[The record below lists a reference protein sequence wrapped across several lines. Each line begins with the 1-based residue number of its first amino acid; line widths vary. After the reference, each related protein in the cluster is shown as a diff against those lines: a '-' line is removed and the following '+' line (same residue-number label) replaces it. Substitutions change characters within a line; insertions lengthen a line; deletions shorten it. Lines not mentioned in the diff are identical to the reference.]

1 MSALSFRHNSKYLSE
16 KTITTIPFFRRLWA
30 VERPVFSDGRPLRGR
45 KRQLPGAKELYCY
58 GGRRHG
64 QGGGDHGALGLLCL
78 AASHAG
84 RLSAGVG
91 AVESSQD
98 GVFIHSLFSLI

>member
-1 MSALSFRHNSKYLSE
+1 M
-16 KTITTIPFFRRLWA
+16 
-30 VERPVFSDGRPLRGR
+30 ERPVFSDGRPLRGG
-45 KRQLPGAKELYCY
+45 KRQLPRAKELYRY

-78 AASHAG
+78 AAGHTG

-98 GVFIHSLFSLI
+98 GAFKHSLFSLI